1 MMDNNYFNEGDVE
14 MQVNGEQIRVEA
26 PLTVMALLEQQNY
39 QPNRIAVEVNEVIV
53 PKAQYET
60 FMLSDCDRVEIVCFV
75 GGG

>member
-1 MMDNNYFNEGDVE
+1 MNNNYFNEGDVE

>member
-1 MMDNNYFNEGDVE
+1 MDNNYFNEGEVE

>member
-1 MMDNNYFNEGDVE
+1 MDNNYFNEGDVE

>member
-1 MMDNNYFNEGDVE
+1 